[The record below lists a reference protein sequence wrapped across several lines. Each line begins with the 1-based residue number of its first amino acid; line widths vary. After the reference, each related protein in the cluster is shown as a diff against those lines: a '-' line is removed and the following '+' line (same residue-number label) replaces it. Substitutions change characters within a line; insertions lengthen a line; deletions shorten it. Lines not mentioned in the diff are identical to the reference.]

1 MYLLK
6 HPKNKKGLTLV
17 EIVVAIA
24 ILGFIAAAF
33 LTMFSSAFSGI
44 FSLGRR
50 TQAMND
56 DAQSIMEL
64 IYENYPEDENFV
76 DKLLD
81 PALLDPDED
90 LLVTDKDFTI
100 DVIEDE
106 GPSDMHLVRIT
117 VVYESGRTVSLSGL
131 VPAP

>member
-1 MYLLK
+1 MEFFQ
-6 HPKNKKGLTLV
+6 HHNNKKGLTLI

-44 FSLGRR
+44 FSMGRR

-56 DAQSIMEL
+56 DAQSIMER
-64 IYENYPEDENFV
+64 IYENYPDELNEYV
-76 DKLLD
+76 NN
-81 PALLDPDED
+81 ES
-90 LLVTDKDFTI
+90 VTINVK
-100 DVIEDE
+100 EE
-106 GPSDMHLVRIT
+106 GSQVPSGMHLVTIT
-117 VVYESGRTVSLSGL
+117 VKYGSGRSVSLSGL